1 MEHPNVIMNWNKVRL
16 TTPNDKKK
24 IVQVFGGKDTE
35 NLKKKDK
42 TDENDLSLSEILA
55 NSLRKEYPQN
65 E

>member
-24 IVQVFGGKDTE
+24 IYTVFGGKDTG
-35 NLKKKDK
+35 NPTKKDK
-42 TDENDLSLSEILA
+42 ESETDTSLSEVIA